1 MQMGVPTIRRSRQGG
16 GGGLAG
22 PQPYPGFPAGW
33 PGPLRDAPAPDGLD
47 GRTQVLARLAVTAA
61 LRLTGL
67 LPALIAE
74 AKAAGAAREE
84 VLGAVLLGLRTA
96 GVTAPE
102 MLPAVASAFDGPYR
116 RGAD

>member
-1 MQMGVPTIRRSRQGG
+1 MGVPTIRRSRQGG

-102 MLPAVASAFDGPYR
+102 MLPAVASAFHGPYR